1 MRPLQPSSKQT
12 QWKAHDAPVLCCDWN
27 PVTGFLAS
35 GGEDCKYRLWDAYGR
50 QLYCSAPVEYSISAI
65 AWAPSGQYFA
75 VGSFNLL
82 RLCDKAGWSY
92 SRAQPAC
99 GSVFALAWTGD
110 STQAAVAP
118 SLSHSE
124 PPFPN
129 RAPPSDTASDDACA
143 FEICHLS
150 AESTAWMPPQV
161 TAGCGEGNV
170 LFAQLVGR
178 EVSCGPWEARQV
190 SAAPAASLYCR
201 TTAAF
206 HHASQPSCEP
216 PTRASTGP

>member
-118 SLSHSE
+118 TLSHSE
-124 PPFPN
+124 
-129 RAPPSDTASDDACA
+129 AP
-143 FEICHLS
+143 
-150 AESTAWMPPQV
+150 
-161 TAGCGEGNV
+161 
-170 LFAQLVGR
+170 LVSPHPLPEPG
-178 EVSCGPWEARQV
+178 
-190 SAAPAASLYCR
+190 
-201 TTAAF
+201 TTLRHCF
-206 HHASQPSCEP
+206 RRCVCF
-216 PTRASTGP
+216 